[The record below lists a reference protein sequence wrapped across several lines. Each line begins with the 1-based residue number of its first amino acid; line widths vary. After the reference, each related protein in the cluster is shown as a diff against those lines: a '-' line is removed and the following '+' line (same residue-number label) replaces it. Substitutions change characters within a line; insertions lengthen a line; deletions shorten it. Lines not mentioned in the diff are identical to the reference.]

1 MIERTA
7 RNSQATRQLIL
18 DAVGRVL
25 IRDGFQGL
33 GINAIA
39 KEAGV
44 GKPLI
49 YRYFGGLPPLLEE
62 FGRDAD
68 FWLGLDDILAE
79 ADRESGGEPPN
90 DYSGLMRLV
99 LLSYTRILR
108 RQPLMQEILASE
120 LSAPPELIAP
130 LGTARRDTARAAL
143 EDFIGNAKPPE
154 GVDAE
159 AVFAILLAG
168 FMYLSVRHRVED
180 QFWGIPIETDEEW
193 QRFEKAMTFIVERV
207 FSDPGKG

>member
-1 MIERTA
+1 
-7 RNSQATRQLIL
+7 
-18 DAVGRVL
+18 
-25 IRDGFQGL
+25 
-33 GINAIA
+33 
-39 KEAGV
+39 
-44 GKPLI
+44 LI

-79 ADRESGGEPPN
+79 ANRESGGEPPK
-90 DYSGLMRLV
+90 DYAGLMRLV

-108 RQPLMQEILASE
+108 HQPLMQEILASE

-143 EDFIGNAKPPE
+143 EDFIGDAEPPE

-168 FMYLSVRHRVED
+168 FMYLSIRHKVED
-180 QFWGIPIETDEEW
+180 QFWGIPIETDEQW
-193 QRFEKAMTFIVERV
+193 KRFEEAMSFIVKRV
-207 FSDPGKG
+207 YSNGDKEKS